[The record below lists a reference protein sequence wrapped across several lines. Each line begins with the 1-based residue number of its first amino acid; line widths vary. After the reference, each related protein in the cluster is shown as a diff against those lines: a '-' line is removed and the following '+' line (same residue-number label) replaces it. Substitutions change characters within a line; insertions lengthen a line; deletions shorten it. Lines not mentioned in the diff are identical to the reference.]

1 MYMEK
6 IGDISFSNQAGE
18 NYEQYYGKEKNNQ

>member
-1 MYMEK
+1 MYIEK

-18 NYEQYYGKEKNNQ
+18 YYDQYYGKEKNNQ

>member
-1 MYMEK
+1 MYIEK
-6 IGDISFSNQAGE
+6 IRNISFSNQAGE